1 MCRNIYFEFF
11 YGFPVT
17 CHLFVFLG
25 VVHPPDC
32 DIFSCFRHQKPLNS
46 QSQAVCE
53 NVFILV
59 AKKKDTV
66 MPTKRETSKGPVNRL
81 KVDSKILWADIT
93 KLQFVMLAVMYGGI
107 KKSPG
112 VKGPV

>member
-1 MCRNIYFEFF
+1 
-11 YGFPVT
+11 
-17 CHLFVFLG
+17 
-25 VVHPPDC
+25 
-32 DIFSCFRHQKPLNS
+32 
-46 QSQAVCE
+46 
-53 NVFILV
+53 
-59 AKKKDTV
+59 
-66 MPTKRETSKGPVNRL
+66 MPTKQETSKGPVNRL

>member
-1 MCRNIYFEFF
+1 MTYH
-11 YGFPVT
+11 P
-17 CHLFVFLG
+17 FVFLD

-32 DIFSCFRHQKPLNS
+32 VIFSCFGHQKPLNS

-81 KVDSKILWADIT
+81 KVDSKILWADT
-93 KLQFVMLAVMYGGI
+93 LNCNL
-107 KKSPG
+107 
-112 VKGPV
+112 